1 MIWKT
6 NRLVIDPANQL
17 KRVPPRQ
24 PIDRQ
29 KGYLDDFDFTTVF
42 SDIFVRDGRVWMI
55 GPPFLNLEADLLAAN
70 FIWNWVDVTSE
81 VKFERYNRMSRTSF
95 PTTAKFGE
103 LEIRSEL
110 GHWMAQVSTFDQKD
124 FDGARLM
131 ITQQKNNRLEWIAYW
146 ALFNVRVNGIDSIV
160 IYDNGST
167 DYPIERV
174 EQLLSLIPGLKR
186 WIVVDWDTPH
196 GVTGGPNSVW
206 DSDYGQLVAWEHSRH
221 MFANLAS
228 SVLMIDVDELP
239 VTQNPKGI
247 LEQLDESDRKAIL
260 FNRISV
266 KQYANRDSGN
276 DGIRVHSD
284 FSLGDSSGAQL
295 SSKYAYAPARLDDTD
310 QLLVHQIRGESIEA
324 QDSTETFAGHFDA
337 IRIEWR
343 EKEKEPVRVFQQL
356 GEIDGDFEEN
366 PLLNDKFLEIEE
378 EWSELMIQIRL
389 LVDSQTER

>member
-17 KRVPPRQ
+17 KRMPPRQ

-29 KGYLDDFDFTTVF
+29 KRYLDDFDFTTVF

>member
-17 KRVPPRQ
+17 KRMPPRQ

-29 KGYLDDFDFTTVF
+29 KRYLDDFDFTTVF

-110 GHWMAQVSTFDQKD
+110 GHWTAQVSTFDQKD

>member
-17 KRVPPRQ
+17 KRMPPRQ